1 MVPESDD
8 YDIGE
13 GLIVFKSIPF
23 RRVFNYRLR
32 AAPKR
37 VQFQTRE
44 NGMTKDVKKQSK
56 EGKRA
61 KVSKAMAMINP
72 DAAGIDVGAS
82 EHYVAVPIDRDEKAV
97 RRFGAF
103 TEDLHALA
111 KWLLQCGVNTVAMES
126 TGVYWIQL
134 YQILESYDL
143 KVKLVNAHHVKNVP
157 GRKSDVQDCQ
167 WLQQLESFGLLKGSF
182 RPEAKICVLRS
193 YMRQRE
199 TLIRDASRHVQHMQ
213 KALTEMNI
221 KLHQVISDITGM
233 TGLAI
238 IRAILAGERD
248 RSKLAAMK
256 DRRIKS
262 DETKIAK
269 SLEGDYRGE
278 HLFALRQ
285 ALDLYDYHQQ
295 KIAECDTQI
304 FEHMLHLETRAAEP
318 RPPAQRGRHKPAG
331 GHHPFSFDCG
341 AQLYRIFGVD
351 LTRIDGINE
360 STGQMI
366 LSELGLDL
374 CQKWPTEAQFTSW
387 LGLCPNNEITGGKV
401 IRRGTR
407 KVVNRVANA
416 LRMCAQSLLNSKSA
430 LGAYA
435 RRMRSKRDSRIAITA
450 TAHKLARMIYRML
463 KYGHQYLDIGQELYE
478 AKYKDAILKSL
489 EHKAKQLGYQLVAN
503 QPVPNLVP

>member
-1 MVPESDD
+1 
-8 YDIGE
+8 
-13 GLIVFKSIPF
+13 
-23 RRVFNYRLR
+23 
-32 AAPKR
+32 
-37 VQFQTRE
+37 
-44 NGMTKDVKKQSK
+44 MTKRFDRQSRV
-56 EGKRA
+56 GKRG
-61 KVSKAMAMINP
+61 KVSKVLPLINP

-82 EHYVAVPIDRDEKAV
+82 EHYVAVPVDRDDQSV

-111 KWLLQCGVNTVAMES
+111 KWLLQCGVKTVAMES
-126 TGVYWIQL
+126 TGVYWIPL

-143 KVKLVNAHHVKNVP
+143 EVKLVNARHVKHVP
-157 GRKSDVQDCQ
+157 GRKTDVQDCQ
-167 WLQQLESFGLLKGSF
+167 WLQQLESFGLLSGSF

-199 TLIRDASRHVQHMQ
+199 MLIRDASRHVQHMQ
-213 KALTEMNI
+213 KALTQMNI
-221 KLHQVISDITGM
+221 KLHQVISDITGV

-248 RSKLAAMK
+248 RSRLAAMK
-256 DRRIKS
+256 DHRIKS
-262 DETKIAK
+262 DEARIAK
-269 SLEGDYRGE
+269 SLEGDYRSE

-285 ALDLYDYHQQ
+285 ALDLYDYYQQ
-295 KIAECDTQI
+295 KITECDSQI
-304 FEHMLHLETRAAEP
+304 FEQMQQLETRAAEP
-318 RPPAQRGRHKPAG
+318 RPPAQRGRRKPGAR
-331 GHHPFSFDCG
+331 HNPFSFDSG
-341 AQLYRIFGVD
+341 HELYRILGVD

-360 STGQMI
+360 STVQLI

-374 CQKWPTEAQFTSW
+374 CKKWPTEAQFTSW

-435 RRMRSKRDSRIAITA
+435 RRMRSKRDSQIAITA
-450 TAHKLARMIYRML
+450 TAHKLARLIYRML
-463 KYGHQYLDIGQELYE
+463 KYGCEYLDIGQEQYE
-478 AKYKDAILKSL
+478 EKYKEAILKSL
-489 EHKAKQLGYQLVAN
+489 RRKANQLGYQLIAN
-503 QPVPNLVP
+503 QPVPTLVP